1 MVAKC
6 RTFRAVV
13 VVVVVAALSGD
24 SRRTTLMVIGLNCRS
39 GYGRSHCDKITFGVD
54 FQASK
59 PNRANNRLFSSVF
72 NVSSDS

>member
-6 RTFRAVV
+6 RTFRA
-13 VVVVVAALSGD
+13 VVVVAALSGD

-54 FQASK
+54 LLPGIETK
-59 PNRANNRLFSSVF
+59 PS
-72 NVSSDS
+72 